1 MKADDTM
8 MKAEMHNS
16 VQRQHH
22 AEPLA
27 MLKINMLIMLSML
40 LMMIYVN
47 YVDYINYV
55 NYVDLIYVNYVDLC

>member
-27 MLKINMLIMLSML
+27 QKN
-40 LMMIYVN
+40 VRR
-47 YVDYINYV
+47 VNYV
-55 NYVDLIYVNYVDLC
+55 NYVNHVNYANYVNYVHYVHYVNYVELC